1 MTATTPR
8 TPGQT
13 ARKAAVAAYEAL
25 PAILLAAALLMPA
38 LAAFA
43 ARTALPGDFERKAV
57 EARTGLSIGI
67 AEQGNQAL
75 ADIRAET
82 RETARLNLVLPK
94 LP

>member
-43 ARTALPGDFERKAV
+43 TKAAERDTRV
-57 EARTGLSIGI
+57 ELGQVI
-67 AEQGNQAL
+67 AEQGNLAL